1 MTDDQERKAQNAI
14 RSIRAAPSERWLSDI
29 EAAAAEGGYLQHV
42 KPEIERRRLQ
52 LGRRARR

>member
-1 MTDDQERKAQNAI
+1 MTDEDARRAQDAI

-29 EAAAAEGGYLQHV
+29 EAAAAKGGYLQHV
-42 KPEIERRRLQ
+42 KPELERRRLQ